1 MCIFV
6 KLGLF
11 GYGVIGRGVYTLV
24 DRLKDKYNLEMK
36 KVFDMPNKKEL
47 LGDKLVCDINDI
59 ANDEEIE
66 TVFEVLGGH
75 DLPYEV
81 ITKCLAK
88 GKNVITAN
96 KEVVSMH
103 LEEFIDLA
111 HKNNCSFLF
120 EASVGGGIPIIRPL
134 IDNIKINDVNHIFGI
149 VNGTTNYILT
159 KMDDEGLSFDEALA
173 LAKKNG
179 FAEANPT
186 ADLEGLDIVRKINIL
201 SSIAYKGVIKNEDI
215 YHYGITGVNKTI
227 LNNIKD
233 LGYVLKFV
241 GASFNDNNN
250 VTVRVE
256 PIMVPLGHPL
266 SSVKNEFN
274 AIVFT
279 GSTNDT
285 LEFYGKGAGSIPTA
299 TAIIS
304 DLVAIIEKR
313 SYVEF
318 KNENNLVVNSKP
330 VNYKYYVFDENNNG
344 TMKEGLSDEEL
355 KSYKFYARVI

>member
-1 MCIFV
+1 M

-24 DRLKDKYNLEMK
+24 ENLKKRYDVSVV
-36 KVFDMPNKKEL
+36 KVFDLPIKKEI
-47 LGDKLVCDINDI
+47 LGDKLVTDIFDIINDDDI
-59 ANDEEIE
+59 KI
-66 TVFEVLGGH
+66 VVEVLGGH

-81 ITKCLAK
+81 ISGCLKK
-88 GKNVITAN
+88 GKSVITAN

-103 LEEFIDLA
+103 LEEFINLA

-134 IDNIKINDVNHIFGI
+134 IDNVKINDVNNIFGI

-159 KMDDEGLSFDEALA
+159 KMSDEGLSFEDALA

-186 ADLEGLDIVRKINIL
+186 ADLEGLDMVRKINIL
-201 SSIAYKGVIKNEDI
+201 SSIAYKGNISNDDI
-215 YHYGITGVNKTI
+215 YHYGITGVNKDI
-227 LNNIKD
+227 LADIKAR
-233 LGYVLKFV
+233 GYVLKFV
-241 GASFNDNNN
+241 ASSFKEGNN
-250 VTVRVE
+250 VSIRVE
-256 PIMVPLGHPL
+256 PTMVPLGHPL

-274 AIVFT
+274 AIIFT

-299 TAIIS
+299 TAIVS
-304 DLVAIIEKR
+304 DVVAILENR

-318 KNENNLVVNSKP
+318 KNENKLIINANKT
-330 VNYKYYVFDENNNG
+330 NNNTYYVVDRTDKVKIVDEI
-344 TMKEGLSDEEL
+344 TDAEL
-355 KSYKFYARVI
+355 QSTKFYARVI

>member
-1 MCIFV
+1 M

-24 DRLKDKYNLEMK
+24 DNLKNKYNLEIK
-36 KVFDMPNKKEL
+36 KVFDMPSKKDI
-47 LGDKLVCDINDI
+47 LGDKLVCDINEI
-59 ANDEEIE
+59 AQDPEIE

-81 ITKCLAK
+81 ITKCLK
-88 GKNVITAN
+88 QGKNVITAN

-103 LEEFIDLA
+103 LLEFIELA
-111 HKNNCSFLF
+111 HNNNCSFLF

-134 IDNIKINDVNHIFGI
+134 IDNVKINDVNHIFGI

-159 KMDDEGLSFDEALA
+159 KMSDEGLSFEEALA
-173 LAKKNG
+173 QAKKNG

-201 SSIAYKGVIKNEDI
+201 SSIAYKGVINNEDI
-215 YHYGITGVNKTI
+215 YHYGITGVTKEI
-227 LNNIKD
+227 LNEIQK

-241 GASFNDNNN
+241 GSSHNDNNN
-250 VTVRVE
+250 NITIRVE
-256 PIMVPLGHPL
+256 PTMVPVGHPL

-304 DLVAIIEKR
+304 DLIAIVEKR

-318 KNENNLVVNSKP
+318 KNENKLIVNKKP
-330 VNYKYYVFDENNNG
+330 VNHKYYVVDSNNNSSF
-344 TMKEGLSDEEL
+344 KEGLSDTEL
-355 KSYKFYARVI
+355 MEYKFYARVI

>member
-1 MCIFV
+1 M

-24 DRLKDKYNLEMK
+24 DNLKNKYNLEIK
-36 KVFDMPNKKEL
+36 KVFDMPSKKDI
-47 LGDKLVCDINDI
+47 LGDKLVCDINEI
-59 ANDEEIE
+59 AQDPEIE

-81 ITKCLAK
+81 ITKCLK
-88 GKNVITAN
+88 QGKNVITAN

-103 LEEFIDLA
+103 LLEFIELA
-111 HKNNCSFLF
+111 HNNNCSFLF

-134 IDNIKINDVNHIFGI
+134 IDNVKINDVNHIFGI

-159 KMDDEGLSFDEALA
+159 KMSDEGLSFEEALA
-173 LAKKNG
+173 QAKKNG

-201 SSIAYKGVIKNEDI
+201 SSIAYKGVINNEDI
-215 YHYGITGVNKTI
+215 YHYGITGVTKEI
-227 LNNIKD
+227 LNEIQK

-241 GASFNDNNN
+241 GSSHNDNNN
-250 VTVRVE
+250 ITIRVE
-256 PIMVPLGHPL
+256 PTMVPVGHPL

-304 DLVAIIEKR
+304 DLIAIVEKR

-318 KNENNLVVNSKP
+318 KNENKLIVNKKP
-330 VNYKYYVFDENNNG
+330 VNHKYYVVDSNNNASF
-344 TMKEGLSDEEL
+344 KEGLSDTEL
-355 KSYKFYARVI
+355 MEYKFYARVI

>member
-1 MCIFV
+1 M

-24 DRLKDKYNLEMK
+24 DNLKNKYNLEIK
-36 KVFDMPNKKEL
+36 KVFDMPSKKDI
-47 LGDKLVCDINDI
+47 LGDKLVCDINEI
-59 ANDEEIE
+59 AQDPEIE

-81 ITKCLAK
+81 ITKCLK
-88 GKNVITAN
+88 QGKNVITAN

-103 LEEFIDLA
+103 LLEFIELA
-111 HKNNCSFLF
+111 HNNNCSFLF

-134 IDNIKINDVNHIFGI
+134 IDNVKINDVNHIFGI

-159 KMDDEGLSFDEALA
+159 KMSDEGLSFEEALA
-173 LAKKNG
+173 QAKKNG

-201 SSIAYKGVIKNEDI
+201 SSIAYKGVINNEDI
-215 YHYGITGVNKTI
+215 YHYGITGVTKEI
-227 LNNIKD
+227 LNEIQK

-241 GASFNDNNN
+241 GSSHNDNNN
-250 VTVRVE
+250 ITIRVE
-256 PIMVPLGHPL
+256 PTMVPVGHPL

-304 DLVAIIEKR
+304 DLIAIVEKR
-313 SYVEF
+313 SYIEF
-318 KNENNLVVNSKP
+318 KNENKLIVNKKT
-330 VNYKYYVFDENNNG
+330 VNHKYYVVDSNNNASF
-344 TMKEGLSDEEL
+344 KEGLSDTEL
-355 KSYKFYARVI
+355 MEYKFYARVI